1 VTKEVYT
8 VYLVRAQADA
18 GSVDLSRLLA
28 RDYWLIL
35 STPAA
40 GVDRA
45 AIEARVAEHVAW
57 LLELE
62 RPDLLFAS
70 GPLLSGPGVGPGSGV
85 TVLRAAD
92 EEAAR
97 DLAAGDPFVRAGL
110 RTFAVHRW
118 RLNEGSVDIRL
129 SWGPGPTN
137 GADRPGDPPADFGRA
152 TFRRQRCTESASSG
166 WARWACRSPAT

>member
-1 VTKEVYT
+1 VSS
-8 VYLVRAQADA
+8 QAPA
-18 GSVDLSRLLA
+18 APVDRSRLLA

-40 GVDRA
+40 GTDQA
-45 AIEARVAEHVAW
+45 AIDAHVDGHLAW

-62 RPDLLFAS
+62 RADVLFAS

-85 TVLRAAD
+85 TVLRAPD

-97 DLAAGDPFVRAGL
+97 RIAVGDPFVRAGL

-118 RLNEGSVDIRL
+118 RLNEGCVSVRVSL
-129 SWGPGPTN
+129 GTGTYEW
-137 GADRPGDPPADFGRA
+137 R
-152 TFRRQRCTESASSG
+152 
-166 WARWACRSPAT
+166 